1 MAKTFVT
8 PDVIYYGIAEEAR
21 GLEDFKKWVAED
33 LSAFLNMQITI
44 LDEFGEQ
51 NKVYHIEQGYES
63 YALER
68 RCRIP
73 YLD

>member
-1 MAKTFVT
+1 
-8 PDVIYYGIAEEAR
+8 
-21 GLEDFKKWVAED
+21 LEDFKKWVAED

-51 NKVYHIEQGYES
+51 NKVYHIGQGYES